1 MLGSFVFAEARA
13 FDTPAPFLFAG
24 QPRRFGDDQ
33 HLGDLCRRRLA
44 RPPPPPKKLD
54 KKNSTADDLLI
65 RVESG
70 SDEVI
75 GSSWGATLLLAAG
88 TDPYALVDAGVAAAA
103 ALSGGARPRRAKR
116 LPASL
121 DVFGWCTWDAFYST
135 VSARG
140 LAEGLAS
147 LAAGGVR
154 ARTLIVDDGWQM
166 TEVDAEE
173 SKPATQRVA
182 ERLHA
187 PEQAS
192 ALLEATSEDYFA
204 GKARALREAA
214 DQLSLDQEV
223 RNMMPT
229 VANVGAAAVQ
239 HHHGHHVG
247 AAACG
252 GSVDAAGAAGG
263 GGGADG
269 NNGGNNGGNGSET
282 APLLPG
288 RRVDKGDAAGALSA
302 LPGAV
307 GDVMAAGVAAGVARS
322 TASGNKG
329 GAAGAGAGA
338 GAPAAVLDADG
349 GADPSS
355 PSVRLVRLGQRLAG
369 ALLGVGTAAFLA
381 LYQVAVEPAPPDSL
395 RVRAFAALAQG
406 ALRGAMLGFYASAS
420 DFTRRLTSVRAN
432 GKFARPDSG
441 AEDDWDSE
449 AEDLGAVVASLRA
462 RFGVEHVYC
471 WHGMPAYW
479 GGVMPDAPALEGV
492 AGRTAVVFPTP
503 TRSIAEVE
511 PSLLWSPA
519 VLAGVGV
526 AESPDA
532 LYRAMHAY
540 LAAAGVDGVK
550 VDCQAGVGLVGSRWG
565 GGPAA
570 AARFH
575 AALESSIA
583 AHFPGNHAI
592 NCMCHSTENLYRH
605 AATPVARA
613 SDDFYPRDPASS
625 TPHLAACAFNS
636 LFMGALVQ
644 PDWDMFQS
652 AHPAA
657 ELHARARA
665 VSGAA
670 VYVSDKPGAHD
681 FELLRRLVLLDGSVF
696 RAQLP
701 GRPTRSALF
710 RDVLRDGLSA
720 LTVWNS
726 NAREGGGVGGGDGE
740 GVAVGSGGT
749 VGGGGACASGAV
761 GVVGA
766 FNLQGASWD
775 RRLRRF
781 CFHDRRPASV
791 TATVRAHDVETLRER
806 AEQQDKQQ
814 QQQQQQQEQRR
825 PQRYA
830 AFVQGQQSVRAPL
843 GGDEPLSLEL
853 AAATAEVVWFAPL
866 HAVPV
871 AAPASPSSAPG
882 PASPVE
888 FAALGLAH
896 MYNGGGAVLAVDV
909 RAGGG
914 GARAGSAAAAA
925 GSAADSSAAPPPPRG
940 PSSAAV
946 VQVRGAGDL
955 VMYASARPRG
965 VWVDLAPRDFAWEEA
980 TGALRVALAP
990 GGGGGGGGGGASGN
1004 GNGNGSGSGERDPLR
1019 SEVEVLF

>member
-1 MLGSFVFAEARA
+1 MTMMSASALLWWCSVARVDFSRVVLTSGS
-13 FDTPAPFLFAG
+13 
-24 QPRRFGDDQ
+24 RR
-33 HLGDLCRRRLA
+33 CRRRHRRRNA
-44 RPPPPPKKLD
+44 FTAATSSPTRSPQPNPKPKQ
-54 KKNSTADDLLI
+54 NSPDDLLI

-70 SDEVI
+70 SEDVV
-75 GSSWGATLLLAAG
+75 GASWGATLLLAAG
-88 TDPYALVDAGVAAAA
+88 SDPYALVDAGVAAAA
-103 ALSGGARPRRAKR
+103 SLSGGARPRQAKR

-166 TEVDAEE
+166 TEVDAEDA
-173 SKPATQRVA
+173 KPATQRVA
-182 ERLHA
+182 EKLHA
-187 PEQAS
+187 PEEAS
-192 ALLEATSEDYFA
+192 ALLEATSEDYFS

-229 VANVGAAAVQ
+229 VANVGEAAVQ

-247 AAACG
+247 GGTSGGGTGAGGVGVGGVGSMATATSFDGGAAAAE
-252 GSVDAAGAAGG
+252 AAAAAGG
-263 GGGADG
+263 D
-269 NNGGNNGGNGSET
+269 EK
-282 APLLPG
+282 APLLP
-288 RRVDKGDAAGALSA
+288 A
-302 LPGAV
+302 PQW
-307 GDVMAAGVAAGVARS
+307 
-322 TASGNKG
+322 
-329 GAAGAGAGA
+329 GAADSAVDPTSTNNNNNNNNNT
-338 GAPAAVLDADG
+338 APTTTTPTTALASAEEAVAENN
-349 GADPSS
+349 S
-355 PSVRLVRLGQRLAG
+355 PGVRLVRLGQRLAG

-395 RVRAFAALAQG
+395 RVRGFAALAQG

-449 AEDLGAVVASLRA
+449 AEDLRSVVASLRQ
-462 RFGVEHVYC
+462 RFGVQHVYC

-479 GGVMPDAPALEGV
+479 GGVMPAAPALEGV
-492 AGRTAVVFPTP
+492 AGRTTLVYPTP
-503 TRSIAEVE
+503 TRSIAEIE

-526 AESPDA
+526 AESPDR
-532 LYRAMHAY
+532 LYRAMHEY

-550 VDCQAGVGLVGSRWG
+550 VDCQAGVGLVGSKWG

-583 AHFPGNHAI
+583 SHFPGNHAI

-625 TPHLAACAFNS
+625 TPHLAACAYNS

-652 AHPAA
+652 LHPAA
-657 ELHARARA
+657 NLHAAARA

-681 FELLRRLVLLDGSVF
+681 FELLRRLVLPDGSVL
-696 RAQLP
+696 RAPLP

-710 RDVLRDGLSA
+710 RDVLRDGASA
-720 LTVWNS
+720 LTVWNC
-726 NAREGGGVGGGDGE
+726 NALEEGAGAGAGD
-740 GVAVGSGGT
+740 
-749 VGGGGACASGAV
+749 ASPSSSSSWGV

-781 CFHDRRPASV
+781 CFHERRPSPVSAV
-791 TATVRAHDVETLRER
+791 VKAHDVEALRER
-806 AEQQDKQQ
+806 AHEEQH
-814 QQQQQQQEQRR
+814 
-825 PQRYA
+825 YA
-830 AFVQGQQSVRAPL
+830 AFVQGAQAVRAPL
-843 GGDEPLSLEL
+843 KGDEPVALDL
-853 AAATAEVVWFAPL
+853 AAASAEVVWFAAL
-866 HAVPV
+866 HDVPV
-871 AAPASPSSAPG
+871 ECAG
-882 PASPVE
+882 ETVVR

-896 MYNGGGAVLAVDV
+896 MYNGGGAVLGVDV
-909 RAGGG
+909 RAGKGKGGGGG
-914 GARAGSAAAAA
+914 GAAEAGGNTGGGNNGGGN
-925 GSAADSSAAPPPPRG
+925 GSSSTATAPC
-940 PSSAAV
+940 SAAV

-955 VMYASARPRG
+955 VMYASSRPRG
-965 VWVDLAPRDFAWEEA
+965 VWVDLAPRDFSWDEA
-980 TGALRVALAP
+980 TGALRVAVAP
-990 GGGGGGGGGGASGN
+990 AGGGGGGGGGGKAKGGGN
-1004 GNGNGSGSGERDPLR
+1004 GDGEERDPLR

>member
-1 MLGSFVFAEARA
+1 
-13 FDTPAPFLFAG
+13 
-24 QPRRFGDDQ
+24 
-33 HLGDLCRRRLA
+33 
-44 RPPPPPKKLD
+44 
-54 KKNSTADDLLI
+54 
-65 RVESG
+65 
-70 SDEVI
+70 
-75 GSSWGATLLLAAG
+75 LLLAAG

-103 ALSGGARPRRAKR
+103 ALSGGARPREAKR

-166 TEVDAEE
+166 TEVDAEDA
-173 SKPATQRVA
+173 KPATQRVA

-187 PEQAS
+187 PEEAT
-192 ALLEATSEDYFA
+192 ALLDATSEDYFS

-229 VANVGAAAVQ
+229 VANVGEAAVP

-247 AAACG
+247 G
-252 GSVDAAGAAGG
+252 GGGGGAAGG
-263 GGGADG
+263 GSPDATATATTTVAD
-269 NNGGNNGGNGSET
+269 ET
-282 APLLPG
+282 APLLG
-288 RRVDKGDAAGALSA
+288 GSAGAAAGGGSNGKAVATTAEAAAAAAVVTTTDAAEA
-302 LPGAV
+302 
-307 GDVMAAGVAAGVARS
+307 
-322 TASGNKG
+322 
-329 GAAGAGAGA
+329 
-338 GAPAAVLDADG
+338 
-349 GADPSS
+349 ADPSS
-355 PSVRLVRLGQRLAG
+355 NSPGVQLVRLGQRLAG

-381 LYQVAVEPAPPDSL
+381 IYQVAVEPAPPDSL

-432 GKFARPDSG
+432 GKFARPESG

-449 AEDLGAVVASLRA
+449 PEDLRSVVASLRA
-462 RFGVEHVYC
+462 RFGVQHVYC

-479 GGVMPDAPALEGV
+479 GGVMPGAPGLEGV

-526 AESPDA
+526 AESPDR
-532 LYRAMHAY
+532 LYRAMHEY
-540 LAAAGVDGVK
+540 LASAGVDGVK
-550 VDCQAGVGLVGSRWG
+550 VDCQAGVGLVGSKWG

-583 AHFPGNHAI
+583 SHFPGNHAI

-625 TPHLAACAFNS
+625 TPHLAACAYNS

-657 ELHARARA
+657 HLHAAARA

-681 FELLRRLVLLDGSVF
+681 FELLRRLVLPDGGVF
-696 RAQLP
+696 RARLP

-710 RDVLRDGLSA
+710 RDVLRDGVSA
-720 LTVWNS
+720 LTVWNANYGVGS
-726 NAREGGGVGGGDGE
+726 GAGEEQQQQQQQAGGVGI
-740 GVAVGSGGT
+740 
-749 VGGGGACASGAV
+749 
-761 GVVGA
+761 VGA

-781 CFHDRRPASV
+781 CFHDRRPAAV
-791 TATVRAHDVETLRER
+791 TARVSPHDVETLRAR
-806 AEQQDKQQ
+806 AERMAGEE
-814 QQQQQQQEQRR
+814 QEQK
-825 PQRYA
+825 YA
-830 AFVQGQQSVRAPL
+830 AFVHGQQAVRAPL
-843 GGDEPLSLEL
+843 AGDDTIALEL
-853 AAATAEVVWFAPL
+853 PTASADVVWFAPL

-871 AAPASPSSAPG
+871 PCAAADASSS
-882 PASPVE
+882 SSSSSVVQ

-896 MYNGGGAVLAVDV
+896 MYNGGGAVEAVDV
-909 RAGGG
+909 RVGKEEGGNGGG
-914 GARAGSAAAAA
+914 NGNGK
-925 GSAADSSAAPPPPRG
+925 SSAPC
-940 PSSAAV
+940 SAAV

-955 VMYASARPRG
+955 VMYSSSRPRG
-965 VWVDLAPRDFAWEEA
+965 VWVDLAPRDYQWDESS
-980 TGALRVALAP
+980 GALRVAVSPAGGN
-990 GGGGGGGGGGASGN
+990 GGGGSGAGAA
-1004 GNGNGSGSGERDPLR
+1004 GERDPLR